1 MTGVSATELA
11 GALVP
16 AVARLAEAAYDL
28 QIILAKMGE
37 VPAGGSLKRTAGAA
51 AAAIENLPE
60 SVKLTKKQKRELRP
74 PRQPTA
80 FNLFIKSEVAK
91 VRAENPNM
99 EPKAVFSECAA
110 RWKAHKAKHG
120 SAAPGGT
127 LAAAGMSTPMGGHK
141 EKSKKEKSHKKDKK
155 RDK

>member
-1 MTGVSATELA
+1 MTGVSASELA

-16 AVARLAEAAYDL
+16 AVARLAEAAYDV
-28 QIILAKMGE
+28 QIILAKLGN
-37 VPAGGSLKRTAGAA
+37 VPAGGSLKRTAGASA
-51 AAAIENLPE
+51 AALDNLPE
-60 SVKLTKKQKRELRP
+60 TVKLTKKQKRELRP

-110 RWKAHKAKHG
+110 RWKVHKAKHG
-120 SAAPGGT
+120 IAAPSGN
-127 LAAAGMSTPMGGHK
+127 LAGMSTPMGGHK

>member
-1 MTGVSATELA
+1 MTGVSASELA

-16 AVARLAEAAYDL
+16 AFARLAEAAYDV
-28 QIILAKMGE
+28 QIILAKLGD
-37 VPAGGSLKRTAGAA
+37 VPAGGSLKRTAGASA
-51 AAAIENLPE
+51 AALDDLPE
-60 SVKLTKKQKRELRP
+60 TVKLTKKQKRELRP

-110 RWKAHKAKHG
+110 RWKVHKAKHG
-120 SAAPGGT
+120 SVAPSGN
-127 LAAAGMSTPMGGHK
+127 LAGMSTPMGGHK